1 MSDAGSFRLQNSRF
15 LFIKKIGLA
24 WPKSLTRA
32 KGRVRREKRNHPL
45 VLASPPSLALRFP
58 PRSRPFVLLFV
69 RTGINKSTDFL
80 QSMDR

>member
-1 MSDAGSFRLQNSRF
+1 MSDAGPFRPFSFF
-15 LFIKKIGLA
+15 KKIDLA

-32 KGRVRREKRNHPL
+32 KGRVRREKRNRPL
-45 VLASPPSLALRFP
+45 VFASLPSLALCFP

-69 RTGINKSTDFL
+69 RTGINNSTDFL